1 MNVNPDP
8 RPGRWL
14 LPLVVLGMVMFT
26 YVFVNQL
33 PGDGATTTTTVDGLA
48 GPTSSTSLPD
58 GSEPSDEPDTTDATP
73 GDGTTPVA
81 APEAAA
87 YLEAMAAFNTQ
98 LTGLQAD
105 LSAANAAW
113 EAGGPGALSTAEGA
127 FTEISQQVTAW
138 QEQVGAVSVPESL
151 APTHET
157 LVAAAEQAAA
167 QAAAALDGLVNAP
180 GPEPR
185 VQAVALFDEAVSA
198 FAQALAAAGG

>member
-33 PGDGATTTTTVDGLA
+33 PGDGAASTTTVGGLA

-58 GSEPSDEPDTTDATP
+58 GSEPTDEP
-73 GDGTTPVA
+73 GTTAATTGGTAAPA

-113 EAGGPGALSTAEGA
+113 EEGGPGSYTTAQTA
-127 FTEISQQVTAW
+127 FTEISQQVSAW
-138 QEQVGAVSVPESL
+138 QEQVVAVSAPESL
-151 APTHET
+151 AATHET

-185 VQAVALFDEAVSA
+185 VQAVARFDEAVSA
-198 FAQALAAAGG
+198 FAQALTEAGG

>member
-33 PGDGATTTTTVDGLA
+33 PGDGAATTTTVDGLA

-58 GSEPSDEPDTTDATP
+58 GSDPSPAPESTDTTGAE
-73 GDGTTPVA
+73 TTDPA
-81 APEAAA
+81 APETTA
-87 YLEAMAAFNTQ
+87 YLEAMQAFNTQ
-98 LTGLQAD
+98 LTGFQAD

-113 EAGGPGALSTAEGA
+113 EAGGEGSYTRAQAE
-127 FTEISQQVTAW
+127 FTEITGQVASW
-138 QEQVGAVSVPESL
+138 RDQVVAVSVPEGL
-151 APTHET
+151 AATHET
-157 LVAAAEQAAA
+157 LVAAAEAAA
-167 QAAAALDGLVNAP
+167 TQSAAALDGLVNAP

-185 VQAVALFDEAVSA
+185 VQAVARFDEAVSA
-198 FAQALAAAGG
+198 FGQALDEAGG

>member
-33 PGDGATTTTTVDGLA
+33 PGDGAPPTTAPDDSA
-48 GPTSSTSLPD
+48 SPTSSTSLPD
-58 GSEPSDEPDTTDATP
+58 GSDPSATTVPGDTTEP
-73 GDGTTPVA
+73 TTAPP

-87 YLEAMAAFNTQ
+87 YLEAMQAFNTQ

-113 EAGGPGALSTAEGA
+113 EAGGPGSYSAAQAA
-127 FTEISQQVTAW
+127 FTEINNQVAEW
-138 QEQVGAVSVPESL
+138 RDQVVAVSVPEGLSQ
-151 APTHET
+151 THEN
-157 LVAAAEQAAA
+157 LVTAAEAAATQV
-167 QAAAALDGLVNAP
+167 AAALDGLVNAP

-185 VQAVALFDEAVSA
+185 VQAVARFDEAVSA
-198 FAQALAAAGG
+198 FGQALSEAGG

>member
-14 LPLVVLGMVMFT
+14 LPLVVLGMVGFT

-33 PGDGATTTTTVDGLA
+33 PGDGAPSETTSDTSAG

-58 GSEPSDEPDTTDATP
+58 GSEPDDTGAATPDTTADTGAATP
-73 GDGTTPVA
+73 EVT
-81 APEAAA
+81 A
-87 YLEAMAAFNTQ
+87 YLEAMQTFNTQ
-98 LTGLQAD
+98 LTGIQAD

-113 EAGGPGALSTAEGA
+113 EEGGEGSYGRAQTALTDISERTAA
-127 FTEISQQVTAW
+127 WRDQV
-138 QEQVGAVSVPESL
+138 VAVSVPQGL
-151 APTHET
+151 NATHEA
-157 LVAAAEQAAA
+157 LVAAAEEAAD

-185 VQAVALFDEAVSA
+185 VQAVAAFDEAVAA
-198 FAQALAAAGG
+198 FGQALAAAG

>member
-33 PGDGATTTTTVDGLA
+33 PGDGATTTTTAGGLA

-58 GSEPSDEPDTTDATP
+58 GSDPSDGTGTTAATT
-73 GDGTTPVA
+73 DGTTAPA
-81 APEAAA
+81 APDTAA

-98 LTGLQAD
+98 LTGFQAD

-113 EAGGPGALSTAEGA
+113 EEGGPGSYSTAQAA
-127 FTEISQQVTAW
+127 FTEISQQVTTW
-138 QEQVGAVSVPESL
+138 QEQVVAVSVPQSL
-151 APTHET
+151 AATHES

-185 VQAVALFDEAVSA
+185 VQAVARFDEAVSA
-198 FAQALAAAGG
+198 FAQALTEAGG

>member
-33 PGDGATTTTTVDGLA
+33 PGDGAATTTTVGGLA

-58 GSEPSDEPDTTDATP
+58 GSEPSDEPDSTATTGAE
-73 GDGTTPVA
+73 GTTPPA
-81 APEAAA
+81 APEVAA

-113 EAGGPGALSTAEGA
+113 EAGGEGSYSRAQTA
-127 FTEISQQVTAW
+127 FTEISQQAAAW
-138 QEQVGAVSVPESL
+138 QEQVVAVSVPDSL

-157 LVAAAEQAAA
+157 LVAAAEQASA

-198 FAQALAAAGG
+198 FAQALAEAGG

>member
-14 LPLVVLGMVMFT
+14 LPLVVLGMVGFT

-33 PGDGATTTTTVDGLA
+33 PGDGAPTETTSDTVV

-58 GSEPSDEPDTTDATP
+58 GSEPDDADPTATTTPPDT
-73 GDGTTPVA
+73 GA
-81 APEAAA
+81 ASPEVTA
-87 YLEAMAAFNTQ
+87 YLEAMQAFNTE
-98 LTGLQAD
+98 LTGIQAD

-113 EAGGPGALSTAEGA
+113 EEGGEGSYSRAQDA
-127 FTEISQQVTAW
+127 FTEIRDRTATWRDQV
-138 QEQVGAVSVPESL
+138 VAVSVPEGL
-151 APTHET
+151 NATHEA
-157 LVAAAEQAAA
+157 LVAAAEEAAD

-185 VQAVALFDEAVSA
+185 VQAVAAFDEAVAS
-198 FAQALAAAGG
+198 FGQALAAAG

>member
-58 GSEPSDEPDTTDATP
+58 GSEPSDEPDTTATT
-73 GDGTTPVA
+73 GAGTPTP

-113 EAGGPGALSTAEGA
+113 EAGGAGSYTTAQTA

-138 QEQVGAVSVPESL
+138 QEQVVAVSVPESL

-185 VQAVALFDEAVSA
+185 VQAVARFDEAVSA
-198 FAQALAAAGG
+198 FAQALTEAGG